1 MNRNFL
7 KEAIADA
14 KAVKE
19 SAIANAKAAL
29 EESFTPH
36 LKTMLAAKLY
46 EMEEKEMDDV
56 KEEYDELEEAK
67 EETTESEEGT
77 EMEEGKEMEEP
88 ASEMNLDELLAE
100 LEEVDEPTNEELYE
114 AEEAEEDEETVGEIP
129 VSKLESIIADVIQ
142 DMMDSGELE
151 KKGESEEEESE
162 EESKEEV
169 DEELEE
175 ILAEIELEEKKH
187 NKEEESSKL
196 DEFLAEIDLEE
207 DETEEVKETSLGYAK
222 MSGGDY
228 ASYCKENP
236 NDPGCISESKKMK
249 NKKDELE
256 EAYAALKTVKAEL
269 NEVNLLNAK
278 LLYTNKIFRS
288 KSLTESQKVKVLT
301 AFDKAINVKE
311 VKLVYESLLENLTTT
326 KKSVNENLLSS
337 ASKTISGIKNTKQP
351 IVESNE
357 MVKRFQK
364 LAGIK

>member
-1 MNRNFL
+1 MNRDFL

-46 EMEEKEMDDV
+46 EMEEKETMDDV

-67 EETTESEEGT
+67 EETTESEEGK
-77 EMEEGKEMEEP
+77 EMEEGKKMEEP
-88 ASEMNLDELLAE
+88 VSEMNLDELLAE

-196 DEFLAEIDLEE
+196 DEFLAEIELEE
-207 DETEEVKETSLGYAK
+207 DETEEGKEMEEG
-222 MSGGDY
+222 
-228 ASYCKENP
+228 
-236 NDPGCISESKKMK
+236 MK
-249 NKKDELE
+249 KKDELE

>member
-1 MNRNFL
+1 MNRDFL

-36 LKTMLAAKLY
+36 LKTMLAAKLN
-46 EMEEKEMDDV
+46 EMEEKEEEDV
-56 KEEYDELEEAK
+56 KEGYDELEEAT
-67 EETTESEEGT
+67 EETTEGQEGEEA
-77 EMEEGKEMEEP
+77 EEP
-88 ASEMNLDELLAE
+88 VSEMNLDELLAE
-100 LEEVDEPTNEELYE
+100 LEEVEEPTNEELYE
-114 AEEAEEDEETVGEIP
+114 AEEAKKDEETVGDIP
-129 VSKLESIIADVIQ
+129 VSELEKIIADVIQ

-151 KKGESEEEESE
+151 KKSEEGESEEGESEEGESEE

-187 NKEEESSKL
+187 DEEEKPSKL
-196 DEFLAEIDLEE
+196 DEFLAEIELEE
-207 DETEEVKETSLGYAK
+207 DEEEGSK
-222 MSGGDY
+222 MEEGK
-228 ASYCKENP
+228 KEN
-236 NDPGCISESKKMK
+236 
-249 NKKDELE
+249 DELK

-288 KSLTESQKVKVLT
+288 KSLTESQKVKVLA

-311 VKLVYESLLENLTTT
+311 VKLVYESLLENLTTI

-364 LAGIK
+364 LAGII

>member
-1 MNRNFL
+1 MNRDFL

-46 EMEEKEMDDV
+46 EMEEKETDDV

-67 EETTESEEGT
+67 EETTESEEGK
-77 EMEEGKEMEEP
+77 EMEEGKKMEEP
-88 ASEMNLDELLAE
+88 VSEMNLDELLAE

-162 EESKEEV
+162 EEKSEKESKEEV

-196 DEFLAEIDLEE
+196 DEFLAEIELEE
-207 DETEEVKETSLGYAK
+207 DETEDGKGMKEG
-222 MSGGDY
+222 M
-228 ASYCKENP
+228 KE
-236 NDPGCISESKKMK
+236 
-249 NKKDELE
+249 KDKLE

>member
-1 MNRNFL
+1 
-7 KEAIADA
+7 
-14 KAVKE
+14 
-19 SAIANAKAAL
+19 
-29 EESFTPH
+29 
-36 LKTMLAAKLY
+36 MLFR
-46 EMEEKEMDDV
+46 
-56 KEEYDELEEAK
+56 
-67 EETTESEEGT
+67 
-77 EMEEGKEMEEP
+77 
-88 ASEMNLDELLAE
+88 
-100 LEEVDEPTNEELYE
+100 
-114 AEEAEEDEETVGEIP
+114 
-129 VSKLESIIADVIQ
+129 
-142 DMMDSGELE
+142 SGELE
-151 KKGESEEEESE
+151 KKSEEGESEEGESEE

-187 NKEEESSKL
+187 DKEEKPSKL
-196 DEFLAEIDLEE
+196 DEFLAEIELEE
-207 DETEEVKETSLGYAK
+207 DETEEGKEMEEG
-222 MSGGDY
+222 
-228 ASYCKENP
+228 
-236 NDPGCISESKKMK
+236 MK
-249 NKKDELE
+249 KKDELE

-326 KKSVNENLLSS
+326 KKPVNENLLSS

>member
-1 MNRNFL
+1 MNRDFL

-77 EMEEGKEMEEP
+77 EMEEGKKMEEP
-88 ASEMNLDELLAE
+88 VSEMNLDELLAE

-196 DEFLAEIDLEE
+196 DEFLAEIELEE
-207 DETEEVKETSLGYAK
+207 DETEEGKEMEEG
-222 MSGGDY
+222 
-228 ASYCKENP
+228 
-236 NDPGCISESKKMK
+236 MK
-249 NKKDELE
+249 KKDELE

>member
-1 MNRNFL
+1 MNRDFL

-46 EMEEKEMDDV
+46 EMEEKEMDNV

-77 EMEEGKEMEEP
+77 EMEEGKEMEE
-88 ASEMNLDELLAE
+88 
-100 LEEVDEPTNEELYE
+100 
-114 AEEAEEDEETVGEIP
+114 G
-129 VSKLESIIADVIQ
+129 
-142 DMMDSGELE
+142 
-151 KKGESEEEESE
+151 
-162 EESKEEV
+162 
-169 DEELEE
+169 
-175 ILAEIELEEKKH
+175 
-187 NKEEESSKL
+187 
-196 DEFLAEIDLEE
+196 
-207 DETEEVKETSLGYAK
+207 
-222 MSGGDY
+222 
-228 ASYCKENP
+228 
-236 NDPGCISESKKMK
+236 MK
-249 NKKDELE
+249 KKDELE

-326 KKSVNENLLSS
+326 KKPVNENLLSS
-337 ASKTISGIKNTKQP
+337 ASKTISGIKTQKQP

-364 LAGIK
+364 LAGII

>member
-1 MNRNFL
+1 MNRDFL

-46 EMEEKEMDDV
+46 EMEEKEMDNV

-88 ASEMNLDELLAE
+88 ISEMNLDELLAE
-100 LEEVDEPTNEELYE
+100 LEEVEEPTNEELYE
-114 AEEAEEDEETVGEIP
+114 AEEAEEDEETVGDIP
-129 VSKLESIIADVIQ
+129 VSELEKIIADVIQ

-151 KKGESEEEESE
+151 KKSEEGESEEGESEE

-187 NKEEESSKL
+187 DKEEKPSKL
-196 DEFLAEIDLEE
+196 DEFLAEIELEE
-207 DETEEVKETSLGYAK
+207 DETEEGKEMEEG
-222 MSGGDY
+222 
-228 ASYCKENP
+228 
-236 NDPGCISESKKMK
+236 MK
-249 NKKDELE
+249 KKDELE
-256 EAYAALKTVKAEL
+256 KAYAALKTVKAEL

-326 KKSVNENLLSS
+326 KKPVNENLLSS

>member
-1 MNRNFL
+1 MNRDFL

-46 EMEEKEMDDV
+46 EMEEKETDDV

-77 EMEEGKEMEEP
+77 EMEEGKKMEEP
-88 ASEMNLDELLAE
+88 VSEMNLDELLAE

-196 DEFLAEIDLEE
+196 DEFLAEIELEE
-207 DETEEVKETSLGYAK
+207 DETEEGKEMEEG
-222 MSGGDY
+222 
-228 ASYCKENP
+228 
-236 NDPGCISESKKMK
+236 MK
-249 NKKDELE
+249 KKDELE

>member
-46 EMEEKEMDDV
+46 EMEEKETDDV

-77 EMEEGKEMEEP
+77 EMEEGKKMEEP
-88 ASEMNLDELLAE
+88 VSEMNLDELLAE

-196 DEFLAEIDLEE
+196 DEFLAEIELEE
-207 DETEEVKETSLGYAK
+207 DETEEGKEMEEG
-222 MSGGDY
+222 
-228 ASYCKENP
+228 
-236 NDPGCISESKKMK
+236 MK
-249 NKKDELE
+249 KKDELE

>member
-1 MNRNFL
+1 MNRDFL

-46 EMEEKEMDDV
+46 EMEEKETDDV

-88 ASEMNLDELLAE
+88 VSEMNLDELLAE

-162 EESKEEV
+162 EEKSEEEKSEKESKEEV

-196 DEFLAEIDLEE
+196 DEFLAEIELEE
-207 DETEEVKETSLGYAK
+207 DETEDGKGMKES
-222 MSGGDY
+222 M
-228 ASYCKENP
+228 KE
-236 NDPGCISESKKMK
+236 
-249 NKKDELE
+249 KDKLE

>member
-1 MNRNFL
+1 MNRDFL

-88 ASEMNLDELLAE
+88 VSEMNLDELLAE

-196 DEFLAEIDLEE
+196 DEFLAEIELEE
-207 DETEEVKETSLGYAK
+207 DEEEKDKEMEEG
-222 MSGGDY
+222 
-228 ASYCKENP
+228 
-236 NDPGCISESKKMK
+236 MK
-249 NKKDELE
+249 KKDELK

>member
-1 MNRNFL
+1 MNRDFL

-46 EMEEKEMDDV
+46 EMEEKETMDDV

-67 EETTESEEGT
+67 EETTESEEGK
-77 EMEEGKEMEEP
+77 EMEEGKKMEEP
-88 ASEMNLDELLAE
+88 VSEMNLDELLAE

-162 EESKEEV
+162 EEKSEEEKSEKESKEEV

-196 DEFLAEIDLEE
+196 DEFLAEIELEE
-207 DETEEVKETSLGYAK
+207 DETEDGKGMKES
-222 MSGGDY
+222 M
-228 ASYCKENP
+228 KE
-236 NDPGCISESKKMK
+236 
-249 NKKDELE
+249 KDKLE

>member
-1 MNRNFL
+1 MNRDFL

-46 EMEEKEMDDV
+46 EMEEKETDDV

-88 ASEMNLDELLAE
+88 VSEMNLDELLAE

-162 EESKEEV
+162 EEKSEEEKSEKESKEEV

-196 DEFLAEIDLEE
+196 DEFLAEIELEE
-207 DETEEVKETSLGYAK
+207 DETEDGKGMKEG
-222 MSGGDY
+222 M
-228 ASYCKENP
+228 KE
-236 NDPGCISESKKMK
+236 
-249 NKKDELE
+249 KDKLE